1 MQSWIAW
8 LIAVASAA
16 LCLHLWFRAVRRI
29 MRDRKNTVESAAG
42 QLSVCRKK
50 AAEARQ
56 DSGVAEV
63 LRRSQSIYTQAVDH
77 YNATLRKPW
86 VHLPAVFLGLR
97 PIKPAREI

>member
-1 MQSWIAW
+1 MPSWFPW
-8 LIAVASAA
+8 LIALSSTT
-16 LCLHLWFRAVRRI
+16 LCLFLWFRDVRRI
-29 MRDRKNTVESAAG
+29 MTSRKSTVESAAG

-86 VHLPAVFLGLR
+86 VYLPAVLMGFR
-97 PIKPAREI
+97 PIKTGGEM